1 MPEAILSDYFYGD
14 ESEQFVFFKIPRQ
27 LITDPKF
34 KYISTDAKRAF
45 PRPTYGRPPPWSGRR
60 GGWSRRRCSGLRQNH
75 HHANLK
81 YKYGNRQFWCKG
93 YYVDTV
99 GRNKKAIAEYIRN
112 QLAEDKLTDQ
122 LTIKEYYDPFTGEPA
137 NKSK

>member
-1 MPEAILSDYFYGD
+1 MIFD
-14 ESEQFVFFKIPRQ
+14 R
-27 LITDPKF
+27 
-34 KYISTDAKRAF
+34 
-45 PRPTYGRPPPWSGRR
+45 
-60 GGWSRRRCSGLRQNH
+60 
-75 HHANLK
+75 HANLK

-112 QLAEDKLTDQ
+112 QLAEDKLSDQ

-137 NKSK
+137 KKSK